1 MIINCP
7 GPYID
12 TGTNMQKKNKF
23 QILSSLLP
31 HRLGGTWWIVFHEAL
46 YHHYKINSNL
56 ELSSLFPCI
65 FEKNL
70 NASIWYPHSVLPKS
84 LLIHDPLDRASGR
97 MVGLICPPGENVS
110 TLTKPSLFLYISEE
124 NWMQGKDFH
133 KALC

>member
-1 MIINCP
+1 MIIKCP

-12 TGTNMQKKNKF
+12 TGTNMPKKNKF

-46 YHHYKINSNL
+46 YHHYKINGPWVRDSDPIMGTICPYNKNVSNL

-70 NASIWYPHSVLPKS
+70 NAQVIKFMTP
-84 LLIHDPLDRASGR
+84 
-97 MVGLICPPGENVS
+97 
-110 TLTKPSLFLYISEE
+110 
-124 NWMQGKDFH
+124 
-133 KALC
+133 

>member
-1 MIINCP
+1 MIIKCP

-12 TGTNMQKKNKF
+12 TGTNMPKKNKF

-70 NASIWYPHSVLPKS
+70 NAQIWYPHSVLPKLLNS
-84 LLIHDPLDRASGR
+84 WPLRQSFRPYGGTNMSTWWKRIKSYKTFFILIHIWGKLNAVKIS
-97 MVGLICPPGENVS
+97 I
-110 TLTKPSLFLYISEE
+110 KPS
-124 NWMQGKDFH
+124 
-133 KALC
+133 A